1 MTDDV
6 TLDGPDGLDA
16 GLRARSNFL
25 DFLND
30 VRPSMFVEES
40 LTWLLRTQPPFHVQA
55 SDVAELI
62 AAWGEER
69 SRLSHQPR
77 SVYFLNAL
85 QRIVD
90 AHRTNA
96 IHDFDPDAFLAA
108 VGPSLATLCP
118 SSEVGGLHAGI
129 RDLRAAMSRPTAVAP
144 DESAGG
150 DSIVIQGARYPLKV
164 GQEMAIARLEHEAYM
179 TDDVFEDVFRDVQ
192 SALSTR
198 VGIPVHTALQRIA
211 RAAAS
216 IFNTGRVPQALRL
229 FGFVDESLGRLKI
242 SPEGRLE
249 VQAAVRESD
258 INEGLLA
265 KVLQDSE
272 RRDASAPMVRTLGYL
287 NPFDA
292 LLVLAE
298 EKRRDRRRLYL
309 NAFEVYGADAMPLLV
324 DRLAPSVVSA
334 QPWYLTR
341 NLLYLLSRIDAPDEG
356 TRRRAIEAVGRFVTS
371 DQPQLRTAALAALKH
386 QGGREVVPYVV
397 RALDPS
403 AYPAGSIDDTEA
415 LKRHLFQAMDLLIE
429 SGNETAISIVAELAT
444 GLRGAEF
451 DLGAALR
458 DEACV
463 ALSRRKAP
471 LPRRAALVIA
481 NHLSSQVGKRF
492 KFVTGNFSLGI
503 DAHACKQ
510 LSALIADSPE
520 PEARDVLAHPLMLR
534 FLE

>member
-6 TLDGPDGLDA
+6 TLDGPDGQDA
-16 GLRARSNFL
+16 GLRARNDFF

-40 LTWLLRTQPPFHVQA
+40 LTWLLRTEAPFHVQA

-62 AAWGEER
+62 AAWGEDR
-69 SRLSHQPR
+69 AKLSHQPR

-85 QRIVD
+85 RRIVE
-90 AHRTNA
+90 AHRANA
-96 IHDFDPDAFLAA
+96 VRDFDPDVFLVA
-108 VGPSLATLCP
+108 VGPSLSSLCP
-118 SSEVGGLHAGI
+118 SSEVGGLHAGV
-129 RDLRAAMSRPTAVAP
+129 RDLRASLSRPAAVAA
-144 DESAGG
+144 DAAAGG
-150 DSIVIQGARYPLKV
+150 DTVEVQGQRYPIKV
-164 GQEMAIARLEHEAYM
+164 GQEMAISRLEHEAYM
-179 TDDVFEDVFRDVQ
+179 TDDLFESVFVDLQ
-192 SALSTR
+192 ATLSTR
-198 VGIPVHTALQRIA
+198 VGLPIHTALQRIS

-229 FGFVDESLGRLKI
+229 FTFIDESLDRLKI
-242 SPEGRLE
+242 SPEGRIE

-272 RRDASAPMVRTLGYL
+272 RRAAAAPMVRTLGYL

-298 EKRRDRRRLYL
+298 EKRRDRRRLFL

-341 NLLYLLSRIDAPDEG
+341 NLLYLLSRIDAPDENM
-356 TRRRAIEAVGRFVTS
+356 RKRAIEAVGRFVTS

-386 QGGREVVPYVV
+386 QGGRECVPYVV
-397 RALDPS
+397 RAVDPS

-415 LKRHLFQAMDLLIE
+415 LKRHLFQAMDLLLD

-444 GLRGAEF
+444 GHRGAEF
-451 DLGAALR
+451 DLGQTLR

-463 ALSRRKAP
+463 ALARRKAP

-481 NHLSSQVGKRF
+481 NHLSGQVGKRF
-492 KFVTGNFSLGI
+492 KIVTGNFSLGI

-520 PEARDVLAHPLMLR
+520 PEAKDVLAHPLMMR
-534 FLE
+534 FVE

>member
-6 TLDGPDGLDA
+6 TLDGPDGHDA
-16 GLRARSNFL
+16 GLRARNDFL

-30 VRPSMFVEES
+30 VRPPMFVEES
-40 LTWLLRTQPPFHVQA
+40 LTWLLRTAPPYHVQA

-69 SRLSHQPR
+69 ARLSHQPR

-85 QRIVD
+85 RRIVT
-90 AHRTNA
+90 AHNANA
-96 IHDFDPDAFLAA
+96 IRDFDPDMFLVA
-108 VGPSLATLCP
+108 VGPNLSSLCP

-129 RDLRAAMSRPTAVAP
+129 RDLRASLSRPLAAEP
-144 DESAGG
+144 SSAAG
-150 DSIVIQGARYPLKV
+150 DDTIEIQGNRYPIKV

-179 TDDVFEDVFRDVQ
+179 TDDVFEEVYRDVHA
-192 SALSTR
+192 ALTTR
-198 VGIPVHTALQRIA
+198 VGIPVNTALQRIS

-229 FGFVDESLGRLKI
+229 FTFVDESLDRLKV
-242 SPEGRLE
+242 SPEGRQE
-249 VQAAVRESD
+249 VQAAVRETD

-272 RRDASAPMVRTLGYL
+272 KRSAAAPMVRTLGYL

-298 EKRRDRRRLYL
+298 EKRRDRRRLFL

-341 NLLYLLSRIDAPDEG
+341 NLLYLLSRIDAPDDA
-356 TRRRAIEAVGRFVTS
+356 TRKRAIEAAGRFVTS
-371 DQPQLRTAALAALKH
+371 DQPQLRTASLAALKH
-386 QGGREVVPYVV
+386 QGGRECVPYVV
-397 RALDPS
+397 RAVDPS

-415 LKRHLFQAMDLLIE
+415 LKRHLFQSMDLLMD

-444 GLRGAEF
+444 GHRGAEF

-481 NHLSSQVGKRF
+481 NHLSGQIGKRF

-520 PEARDVLAHPLMLR
+520 PEAKDVLAHPMMQR